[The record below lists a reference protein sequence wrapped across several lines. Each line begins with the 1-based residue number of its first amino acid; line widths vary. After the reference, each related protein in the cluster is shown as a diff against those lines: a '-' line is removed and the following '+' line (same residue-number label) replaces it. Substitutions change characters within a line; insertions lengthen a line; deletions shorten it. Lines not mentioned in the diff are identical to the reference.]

1 MSLLVSIMDLTK
13 KQSVSVINNLDMNDV
28 KVLNNNTRQYEN
40 LNDYIEKNINE

>member
-1 MSLLVSIMDLTK
+1 MKLDLTK